1 MTRGSTAE
9 RLKCLDLGLDSN
21 ILGTGVTVAGSRDLE
36 VAGLDV
42 ALQLIETRTDL
53 TSLPGRD
60 ARVEHIV
67 HLL

>member
-9 RLKCLDLGLDSN
+9 RHKCLDLGLDSN
-21 ILGTGVTVAGSRDLE
+21 ILGTSVTVAGSRDLE
-36 VAGLDV
+36 VARLDV
-42 ALQLIETRTDL
+42 ALQLIETRADL
-53 TSLPGRD
+53 ASLPGRD